1 MLPKGPP
8 QGKWAWPKRQ
18 GHHHNPSQERR
29 HQQRAAGREMEAI
42 LKEQKTL
49 EGQKAD
55 LQVRLQQQQKVQTSD
70 GTRQQSKRTANSKT
84 PPQSQKKKKCF

>member
-49 EGQKAD
+49 EEQKAD
-55 LQVRLQQQQKVQTSD
+55 LQVRLQQQAAQKLVITQEVALWQGRWKAGFSASC
-70 GTRQQSKRTANSKT
+70 GI
-84 PPQSQKKKKCF
+84 